1 MNTSHFSN
9 DCLEFMRLLNKHSV
23 KFVIVGGEAVIY
35 HGYVRLTGD
44 VDFF

>member
-1 MNTSHFSN
+1 MNASHFSN
-9 DCLEFMRLLNKHSV
+9 DCLEFITLLNKHDV

-35 HGYVRLTGD
+35 HKYVHLTGN